1 MTILLESGRLVS
13 LIRVSDKGDSGERLD
28 SVGYTAERFSFS
40 TDHKGDRVAGLVQ
53 LVGHADRTL
62 AGRASLA
69 AGISPLIWVAASNS
83 VARSVPPKFMR
94 VSGSKIRPVRRNV
107 DVVRS
112 RRHIVWRQ

>member
-28 SVGYTAERFSFS
+28 SVGYTVPRKFSGKKTAERFSFS

-62 AGRASLA
+62 AGRAESQ
-69 AGISPLIWVAASNS
+69 
-83 VARSVPPKFMR
+83 
-94 VSGSKIRPVRRNV
+94 SG
-107 DVVRS
+107 
-112 RRHIVWRQ
+112 RRHQPFNLGSRIELGRQIRSAKVHESFRVKNPSRAP